1 MTLKKGM
8 VMDKEVKNSIFQD
21 TAKTWRP
28 GIKDNFKDIFENSP
42 VALSELEGK
51 LVEGV
56 VIAIKDKIILVDL
69 GLKMTIK
76 YPLDELPKDYL
87 VNLKVGSPI
96 QFMIE
101 QLETHDGEIVL
112 NYEKA
117 QKEIKERNIW
127 NIIKKNREHVNG
139 IVLNHV
145 DGGYSVGLG
154 GIVAFLPKDQVLP
167 IKYKRKNKS
176 SFVGSVKTFYVL
188 NASSSKLR
196 KNIIVSRTEAI
207 KHMIRSKKLKELK

>member
-1 MTLKKGM
+1 MHR
-8 VMDKEVKNSIFQD
+8 EVKKSIVHD
-21 TAKTWRP
+21 SAKTWKP
-28 GIKDNFKDIFENSP
+28 EMKDNFKDLFENSP
-42 VALSELEGK
+42 MALSQLEGK

-56 VIAIKDKIILVDL
+56 VVAIKGKVILVDL

-76 YPLDELPKDYL
+76 YPLDELPKEFVDK
-87 VNLKVGSPI
+87 LKIGNSI

-117 QKEIKERNIW
+117 QKEIKEKNIW
-127 NIIKKNREHVNG
+127 NIIKKNREHING
-139 IVLNHV
+139 VVLNHV
-145 DGGYSVGLG
+145 DGGYSVGLA

-167 IKYKRKNKS
+167 LKYKRKNKS
-176 SFVGSVKTFYVL
+176 PFVGSVKTFYVL
-188 NASSSKLR
+188 NVSSSRSR

-207 KHMIRSKKLKELK
+207 KHMIRSKKIKELN

>member
-1 MTLKKGM
+1 MHREIKK
-8 VMDKEVKNSIFQD
+8 SIVHD
-21 TAKTWRP
+21 GAKIWKP
-28 GIKDNFKDIFENSP
+28 EMKDNFKDIFENSP
-42 VALSELEGK
+42 MALSQLEGK

-56 VIAIKDKIILVDL
+56 VVAIKGKVILVDL

-76 YPLDELPKDYL
+76 YPLDELPTEF
-87 VNLKVGSPI
+87 VNKLKIGNSI

-117 QKEIKERNIW
+117 QKEIKEKNIW
-127 NIIKKNREHVNG
+127 NIIKKNREHING

-145 DGGYSVGLG
+145 DGGYSVGLA

-167 IKYKRKNKS
+167 LKYKRKNKS
-176 SFVGSVKTFYVL
+176 PFVGSVKTFYVL
-188 NASSSKLR
+188 NANSSRSR
-196 KNIIVSRTEAI
+196 KNIILSRTEAI
-207 KHMIRSKKLKELK
+207 KHMIRLKKINE